1 MSMYIYC
8 ICFFSV
14 EFADGPCK
22 DNQILT
28 NTYSCS
34 KMQRS
39 LSFLV
44 LSVLMVHIK
53 IIKYWLIL
61 TRAGRC
67 KGVLSHLSVAS
78 RLAPSSISL
87 LTTSRCPD

>member
-39 LSFLV
+39 FIPIILSLQIGALLYQLV
-44 LSVLMVHIK
+44 YYFK
-53 IIKYWLIL
+53 
-61 TRAGRC
+61 
-67 KGVLSHLSVAS
+67 
-78 RLAPSSISL
+78 APGL
-87 LTTSRCPD
+87 KNK

>member
-34 KMQRS
+34 TMQRS
-39 LSFLV
+39 FIPFILSLQIGAFLYQLV
-44 LSVLMVHIK
+44 DYFRV
-53 IIKYWLIL
+53 
-61 TRAGRC
+61 
-67 KGVLSHLSVAS
+67 
-78 RLAPSSISL
+78 
-87 LTTSRCPD
+87 PDLKNK